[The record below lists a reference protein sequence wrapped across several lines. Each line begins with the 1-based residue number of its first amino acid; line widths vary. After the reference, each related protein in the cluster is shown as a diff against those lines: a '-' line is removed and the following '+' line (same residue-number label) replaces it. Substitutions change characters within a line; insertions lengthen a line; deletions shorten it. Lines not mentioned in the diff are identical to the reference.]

1 LARRTIHQQA
11 AVAARVMAMS
21 LLTMLLMWMNFGLKA
36 TRAAQRVGAMGQAG
50 EKISRAVA

>member
-1 LARRTIHQQA
+1 
-11 AVAARVMAMS
+11 MAMS